1 VKAGFQ
7 MHTCN
12 GCLNCQQK
20 KRCLLKRVSKAGYFA
35 KQKGLIMRPKS
46 EQEIWNENVA
56 NMRLKLAPKK
66 DFEKLLNESYDPIV
80 NAMRRHPKLTEEEAV
95 AMAKE
100 FGF

>member
-1 VKAGFQ
+1 
-7 MHTCN
+7 
-12 GCLNCQQK
+12 
-20 KRCLLKRVSKAGYFA
+20 
-35 KQKGLIMRPKS
+35 MRPKS
-46 EQEIWNENVA
+46 DQEIWNENVA

-66 DFEKLLNESYDPIV
+66 DFEKLLNESYDPIA

>member
-7 MHTCN
+7 MHTCS
-12 GCLNCQQK
+12 GYLNCQQRK
-20 KRCLLKRVSKAGYFA
+20 KCSQRRKAGYFA
-35 KQKGLIMRPKS
+35 KQKGVIMRPKS

-66 DFEKLLNESYDPIV
+66 DFERLLNDSYDPIS
-80 NAMRRHPKLTEEEAV
+80 NAMRRHPKLTEEEAE
-95 AMAKE
+95 AMAKA

>member
-1 VKAGFQ
+1 
-7 MHTCN
+7 
-12 GCLNCQQK
+12 
-20 KRCLLKRVSKAGYFA
+20 
-35 KQKGLIMRPKS
+35 MRPKS

-66 DFEKLLNESYDPIV
+66 DFERLLNDSYDPIR
-80 NAMRRHPKLTEEEAV
+80 NAMRRHPQLTEEEAI